1 MTCQLTFDWQFCPC
15 YHPPILFYFVGGGT
29 YSLMSDSI
37 QLVITDLDGTL
48 LNGRGELSP
57 GNERAIRSALA
68 RGVPVTIATG
78 KTRYSAQKVITQLGL
93 QTPGVFIQGLVICA
107 ANGTVLQ
114 QEQLGMGIVEQVVPF
129 AQEYGV
135 DIFAYC
141 HERLLTPQDSPLRHK
156 LHHHY
161 DEPLAD
167 IIPTLTDWAGAGV
180 CKLLIQ
186 QDGRLFSAPLR
197 QQLAELIGERAAL
210 TQALPNSVEI
220 LPLGASKGAGVA
232 RLLADLGIDPQR
244 VMAIGDAENDVEML
258 QLVGTGVAM
267 GNAVARLKT
276 VADHVVA
283 GNDEDG
289 VAEAIGRFV
298 L

>member
-1 MTCQLTFDWQFCPC
+1 
-15 YHPPILFYFVGGGT
+15 
-29 YSLMSDSI
+29 
-37 QLVITDLDGTL
+37 
-48 LNGRGELSP
+48 
-57 GNERAIRSALA
+57 
-68 RGVPVTIATG
+68 
-78 KTRYSAQKVITQLGL
+78 
-93 QTPGVFIQGLVICA
+93 
-107 ANGTVLQ
+107 
-114 QEQLGMGIVEQVVPF
+114 
-129 AQEYGV
+129 
-135 DIFAYC
+135 
-141 HERLLTPQDSPLRHK
+141 
-156 LHHHY
+156 
-161 DEPLAD
+161 
-167 IIPTLTDWAGAGV
+167 
-180 CKLLIQ
+180 
-186 QDGRLFSAPLR
+186 LR

-210 TQALPNSVEI
+210 TQALTNSVEI

-267 GNAVARLKT
+267 GNAVARLKA